1 MKESLMKEWNAH
13 ERNEDKEVEILDFND
28 KQKKKRRDKTKTS
41 TRGAKYEQS
50 RQMQTPRKEKN
61 ERRTTTRNKE
71 YAIVTYVFLALFIC
85 MTGWIIY
92 FMQFKSEDF
101 INNSYNAR
109 LAKLSDYTV
118 RGDILAND
126 GTVLATT
133 NVDEAGNETRKY
145 PYGSVFAHAVG
156 YSVNGMSGV
165 ELDANYNLLRS
176 NAFIL
181 TRIFNE
187 IRDEKNPGD
196 DVVTTLDVSLQQA
209 CYDAMGS
216 QDGAAIVIDPATGKI
231 LAMVSKPDYDP
242 NTIAQNWDSYV
253 AADSDSTVLLN
264 RATQGLYA
272 PGSTFKIFTLLSYLK
287 QGNDP
292 NAFSYDCN
300 GTFEYNNYAMHCYN
314 NKAHGSENLM
324 DAFGNSCNC
333 AFSNIGL
340 SLDLDAYHKLC
351 QKMLFNQDLPTALKN
366 TAVSKMTLEDGA
378 SSSLIMQTAI
388 GQGDTMVSPLHM
400 AMVASAI
407 ANNGT
412 LMEPYIIDHTQNESG
427 TIVKQF
433 DATSYGELLSSSDAA
448 TLQEYMR
455 FVVTN
460 GTGSVLNSDLYEA
473 YGKTGTAEF
482 SSNKNEDH
490 SWFVGFAKNAE
501 GKQIAVAVV
510 MEGVESGGHYA
521 VPATKKIFDAY
532 FGAY

>member
-1 MKESLMKEWNAH
+1 MKEWNAH

-50 RQMQTPRKEKN
+50 RQMQTPRKAKN

-196 DVVTTLDVSLQQA
+196 DVVTT
-209 CYDAMGS
+209 G
-216 QDGAAIVIDPATGKI
+216 
-231 LAMVSKPDYDP
+231 
-242 NTIAQNWDSYV
+242 
-253 AADSDSTVLLN
+253 
-264 RATQGLYA
+264 
-272 PGSTFKIFTLLSYLK
+272 
-287 QGNDP
+287 
-292 NAFSYDCN
+292 
-300 GTFEYNNYAMHCYN
+300 
-314 NKAHGSENLM
+314 
-324 DAFGNSCNC
+324 
-333 AFSNIGL
+333 
-340 SLDLDAYHKLC
+340 
-351 QKMLFNQDLPTALKN
+351 ML
-366 TAVSKMTLEDGA
+366 
-378 SSSLIMQTAI
+378 
-388 GQGDTMVSPLHM
+388 
-400 AMVASAI
+400 
-407 ANNGT
+407 
-412 LMEPYIIDHTQNESG
+412 
-427 TIVKQF
+427 
-433 DATSYGELLSSSDAA
+433 
-448 TLQEYMR
+448 
-455 FVVTN
+455 
-460 GTGSVLNSDLYEA
+460 
-473 YGKTGTAEF
+473 
-482 SSNKNEDH
+482 
-490 SWFVGFAKNAE
+490 
-501 GKQIAVAVV
+501 
-510 MEGVESGGHYA
+510 
-521 VPATKKIFDAY
+521 
-532 FGAY
+532 

>member
-1 MKESLMKEWNAH
+1 MHFPM
-13 ERNEDKEVEILDFND
+13 
-28 KQKKKRRDKTKTS
+28 
-41 TRGAKYEQS
+41 
-50 RQMQTPRKEKN
+50 
-61 ERRTTTRNKE
+61 
-71 YAIVTYVFLALFIC
+71 IVTAL
-85 MTGWIIY
+85 
-92 FMQFKSEDF
+92 
-101 INNSYNAR
+101 
-109 LAKLSDYTV
+109 
-118 RGDILAND
+118 
-126 GTVLATT
+126 
-133 NVDEAGNETRKY
+133 
-145 PYGSVFAHAVG
+145 
-156 YSVNGMSGV
+156 
-165 ELDANYNLLRS
+165 
-176 NAFIL
+176 
-181 TRIFNE
+181 
-187 IRDEKNPGD
+187 
-196 DVVTTLDVSLQQA
+196 
-209 CYDAMGS
+209 
-216 QDGAAIVIDPATGKI
+216 
-231 LAMVSKPDYDP
+231 
-242 NTIAQNWDSYV
+242 
-253 AADSDSTVLLN
+253 
-264 RATQGLYA
+264 
-272 PGSTFKIFTLLSYLK
+272 
-287 QGNDP
+287 
-292 NAFSYDCN
+292 
-300 GTFEYNNYAMHCYN
+300 YAMHCYN

>member
-1 MKESLMKEWNAH
+1 
-13 ERNEDKEVEILDFND
+13 
-28 KQKKKRRDKTKTS
+28 
-41 TRGAKYEQS
+41 
-50 RQMQTPRKEKN
+50 
-61 ERRTTTRNKE
+61 
-71 YAIVTYVFLALFIC
+71 
-85 MTGWIIY
+85 
-92 FMQFKSEDF
+92 MQFKSEDF

-242 NTIAQNWDSYV
+242 NTIAQNWNSYV

-287 QGNDP
+287 Q
-292 NAFSYDCN
+292 AMIRRLFHYDCN
-300 GTFEYNNYAMHCYN
+300 GTFDTTIMPCHC
-314 NKAHGSENLM
+314 
-324 DAFGNSCNC
+324 
-333 AFSNIGL
+333 
-340 SLDLDAYHKLC
+340 
-351 QKMLFNQDLPTALKN
+351 
-366 TAVSKMTLEDGA
+366 
-378 SSSLIMQTAI
+378 
-388 GQGDTMVSPLHM
+388 
-400 AMVASAI
+400 
-407 ANNGT
+407 
-412 LMEPYIIDHTQNESG
+412 IITRTRQ
-427 TIVKQF
+427 
-433 DATSYGELLSSSDAA
+433 
-448 TLQEYMR
+448 
-455 FVVTN
+455 
-460 GTGSVLNSDLYEA
+460 
-473 YGKTGTAEF
+473 
-482 SSNKNEDH
+482 
-490 SWFVGFAKNAE
+490 
-501 GKQIAVAVV
+501 
-510 MEGVESGGHYA
+510 
-521 VPATKKIFDAY
+521 
-532 FGAY
+532 

>member
-1 MKESLMKEWNAH
+1 MKEWNAH
-13 ERNEDKEVEILDFND
+13 ERNDDKEVEILDFND
-28 KQKKKRRDKTKTS
+28 SRKRKRANT
-41 TRGAKYEQS
+41 
-50 RQMQTPRKEKN
+50 KEKTRQAKN
-61 ERRTTTRNKE
+61 SKKQQTKLPKKQNIERRTTSRNKE

-85 MTGWIIY
+85 MTGWIVY
-92 FMQFKSEDF
+92 FMQFKSDDF

-109 LAKLSDYTV
+109 LATLADYTV
-118 RGDILAND
+118 RGDILASD

-133 NVDEAGNETRKY
+133 NVDEAGNETRNY
-145 PYGSVFAHAVG
+145 PYGNVFAHAVG

-176 NAFIL
+176 NAFAL

-187 IRDEKNPGD
+187 IRDQKNPGD

-209 CYDAMGS
+209 CYDAMGA
-216 QDGAAIVIDPATGKI
+216 QDGAAICIDPATGKV

-300 GTFEYNNYAMHCYN
+300 GTFDYNNYAMHCYN
-314 NKAHGSENLM
+314 NKAHGTENLM

-351 QKMLFNQDLPTALKN
+351 QSMLFNKQLPTSLKN

-378 SSSLIMQTAI
+378 PSALIMQTAI
-388 GQGDTMVSPLHM
+388 GQGETMVSPLHM

-407 ANNGT
+407 ANDGT
-412 LMEPYIIDHTQNESG
+412 LMEPYIIDHTQNETG
-427 TIVKQF
+427 TIVKQY
-433 DATSYGELLSSSDAA
+433 DAASYGELISKEDANK
-448 TLQEYMR
+448 LQEYMR

-460 GTGSVLNSDLYEA
+460 GTGNVLNSDMYEA

-490 SWFVGFAKNAE
+490 SWFVGYAKNAE
-501 GKQIAVAVV
+501 GKEIAIAVV
-510 MEGVESGGHYA
+510 MEGVASGGHYA
-521 VPATKKIFDAY
+521 VPATKKIFDSY